1 MSSNIASTREPL
13 LRETERDAVTSL
25 LQYLEQGGDLNNP
38 HKTISADKLRD
49 LCTLAYSDNV
59 DLQRSAALCFSE
71 LSEKCK
77 SSFLSLALLSN
88 SIRQARCRDT
98 DSEKHEVHTY
108 VQCRI
113 SCMS

>member
-1 MSSNIASTREPL
+1 MGSCFGSMGNCFRSHRMSSNIASTREPL

-25 LQYLEQGGDLNNP
+25 LQYLEQDSNNP
-38 HKTISADKLRD
+38 HKTISDDKLRD

-77 SSFLSLALLSN
+77 SSSLSLLLSCQ
-88 SIRQARCRDT
+88 IR
-98 DSEKHEVHTY
+98 
-108 VQCRI
+108 
-113 SCMS
+113 